1 MRLPF
6 RLPVL
11 SWPRWATPL
20 LLAVGVSGMAWY
32 FWRDRAHN
40 PVAVPQPVKPDQ
52 EIELRFHDAELRG
65 RKNGVGHWSI
75 RAKRIDVSRD
85 QRYAYL
91 KDHPTGTFYNIKDWN
106 PSQSDA
112 TAKSRSFDWSGK
124 EAEYDSMSNNLMI
137 KGNVVIRT
145 DAKEELKTE
154 RVNFYSDDDKV
165 DIPGKVTIIG
175 DKGRPRISA
184 DKLDAD
190 LKLEVL
196 SLQGHVKIDTVVGE
210 GQQIK

>member
-1 MRLPF
+1 MMSRLK
-6 RLPVL
+6 LPAFA
-11 SWPRWATPL
+11 WPRWATPVL
-20 LLAVGVSGMAWY
+20 LTVAVGGMGWY
-32 FWRDRAHN
+32 FWQKRAHN
-40 PVAVPQPVKPDQ
+40 PVAVPQPAKPEQ

-65 RKNGVGHWSI
+65 RKNGVGHWTME
-75 RAKRIDVSRD
+75 AKLVEVSRD
-85 QRYAYL
+85 QRIATL
-91 KDHPTGTFYNIKDWN
+91 KQDPKGTFFNIKDWN

-112 TAKSRSFDWSGK
+112 PAKSRSFDWTGK
-124 EAEYDSMSNNLMI
+124 EAEYDSLTNNLII

-154 RVNFYSDDDKV
+154 RVNFYSDSDKV

-175 DKGRPRISA
+175 DKGKPKISA

-196 SLQGHVKIDTVVGE
+196 QLDGHVKIDTVVGE
-210 GQQIK
+210 NQQIK